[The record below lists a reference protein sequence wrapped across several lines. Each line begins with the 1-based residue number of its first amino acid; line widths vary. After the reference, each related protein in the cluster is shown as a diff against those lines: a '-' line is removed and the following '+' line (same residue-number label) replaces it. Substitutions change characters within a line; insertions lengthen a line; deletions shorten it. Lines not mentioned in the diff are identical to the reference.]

1 MEDYLKERKCIV
13 VKRDNRGRCVE
24 ANEDIQKGSLIS
36 QAIVDN
42 YILHP
47 MYWTTKCYYCLK
59 QLSKRNPNDVVT
71 YDVGYNGRKEKMHVS
86 FCNKKCVKKDYHF
99 QYEKPHLKKLVATFL
114 KDMSCI
120 SDLLLL
126 SRCLR
131 TSTEQFMSNNSKQQ
145 LASSF
150 QEDKKSSLLYRNSFN
165 DLQNMVYEKND
176 HRDEHVQIVKTL
188 IEIFKDGNDQI
199 VSSSEDELQNILKRF
214 GCNNFSIT
222 NKLMVSVAAACVP
235 LGALL
240 NHSCDPN
247 CVVTYRIM
255 EGGDNN
261 NDNIIQEIRTVK
273 NIKKGEE
280 LCHPYLDTACTK
292 ANRISK
298 LKKDYNFIC
307 QCPRC
312 ADDKTTL
319 LVRMPNGLIHELILA
334 IKASTNNQITDE
346 QLNLFALQ
354 AQSTPVV
361 LEKCLN
367 GDIMSKDITLKENKN
382 MRRDIELKLAN
393 KLFEEAGLEE
403 EADRELKLLLQ
414 CKNTRSKWL

>member
-131 TSTEQFMSNNSKQQ
+131 TSTEKYLDYSKQLPTKNEDCYYQ
-145 LASSF
+145 NTF
-150 QEDKKSSLLYRNSFN
+150 Q
-165 DLQNMVYEKND
+165 DLQNMVYGKDDSRN
-176 HRDEHVQIVKTL
+176 EHVKIVKTL
-188 IEIFKDGNDQI
+188 IELFKEEQETP
-199 VSSSEDELQNILKRF
+199 EDKLLNILKRF

-255 EGGDNN
+255 ENN
-261 NDNIIQEIRTVK
+261 NNRIVQQIRTVK
-273 NIKKGEE
+273 DVKCGEE

-292 ANRISK
+292 ANRVEK
-298 LKKDYNFIC
+298 L
-307 QCPRC
+307 
-312 ADDKTTL
+312 
-319 LVRMPNGLIHELILA
+319 
-334 IKASTNNQITDE
+334 
-346 QLNLFALQ
+346 
-354 AQSTPVV
+354 
-361 LEKCLN
+361 
-367 GDIMSKDITLKENKN
+367 
-382 MRRDIELKLAN
+382 
-393 KLFEEAGLEE
+393 
-403 EADRELKLLLQ
+403 
-414 CKNTRSKWL
+414 